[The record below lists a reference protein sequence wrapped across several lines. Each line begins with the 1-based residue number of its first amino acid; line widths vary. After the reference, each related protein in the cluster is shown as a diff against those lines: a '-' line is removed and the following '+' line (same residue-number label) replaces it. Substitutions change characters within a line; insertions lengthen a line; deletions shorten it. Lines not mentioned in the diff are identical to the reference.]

1 MRYRLNGWRK
11 IKYKENK
18 ILDINMATKEE
29 LNKADFDLIKMHEE
43 ENKEFK
49 RKIIDIDARIAECQ
63 NKKLELEKAIESNIE
78 FMKTLSRPW
87 TDEMVE
93 RGNQLQ
99 EL

>member
-1 MRYRLNGWRK
+1 
-11 IKYKENK
+11 
-18 ILDINMATKEE
+18 MATKEE

-43 ENKEFK
+43 ENKELK

-63 NKKLELEKAIESNIE
+63 NKKLELEKAIENNIE

-99 EL
+99 EM